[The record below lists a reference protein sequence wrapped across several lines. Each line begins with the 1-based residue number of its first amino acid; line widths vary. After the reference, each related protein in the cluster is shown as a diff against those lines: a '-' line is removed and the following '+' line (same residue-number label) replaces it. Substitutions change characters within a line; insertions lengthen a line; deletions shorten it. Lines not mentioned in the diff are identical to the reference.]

1 MGLEQLSLTGTS
13 QEQKE
18 KPPTYTEL
26 TDAVLALQDEL
37 ARQNE
42 ELTYYKQAVQVD
54 PWKQGGGIQN
64 ANERFADRMLK
75 QRIGDT
81 NRSSGCELWLIWSD
95 VVEILALLNITK
107 REYQKFVRDWAD
119 IEDLAQGEGNEE
131 IVRAKLEEMYFALQ
145 LYRSRGDN
153 PLSSYTER
161 TELTTNRTSI
171 GQEVRMPA
179 VAQRT
184 QQVGFF
190 DVLRRKQQ

>member
-1 MGLEQLSLTGTS
+1 MELSLSG
-13 QEQKE
+13 QQKE

-26 TDAVLALQDEL
+26 SDAVLDLQDEI
-37 ARQNE
+37 ARREE
-42 ELTYYKQAVQVD
+42 ELQYYKQAVAAD
-54 PWKQGGGIQN
+54 PWKQPGPQN
-64 ANERFADRMLK
+64 SNERFADRMLN
-75 QRIGDT
+75 QRIQTKDFST
-81 NRSSGCELWLIWSD
+81 GCDLWLIHSD

-107 REYQKFVRDWAD
+107 REYRHFIRMWAD

-131 IVRAKLEEMYFALQ
+131 IVKSKLEELYFQLQ

-153 PLSSYTER
+153 PLASYTER

-179 VAQRT
+179 VAQRP

-190 DVLRRKQQ
+190 DSLRRK